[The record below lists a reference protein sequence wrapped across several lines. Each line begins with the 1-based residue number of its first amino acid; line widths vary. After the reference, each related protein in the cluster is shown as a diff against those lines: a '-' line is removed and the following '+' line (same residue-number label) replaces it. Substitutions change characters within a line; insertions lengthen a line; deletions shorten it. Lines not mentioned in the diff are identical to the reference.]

1 MRLIHDVRYFTK
13 EEILNRAE
21 KYEFP
26 NPLAVELFLWD
37 CELAAQLQHICDDMI
52 LKGGTA
58 AQLYLPLEKQR
69 GSRDI
74 DVTTSLGS
82 ADVHETI
89 LKASKSLEGVVAFE
103 QYTPLKPVPDLPLV
117 TYLARTSDKLDETKE
132 LEVKIDISYDNPKL
146 PCLTLEDVQTYA
158 VTVERMKCLT
168 AGALMGD
175 KLLTLAKKSVGLKIE
190 SDYPKQI
197 YDMDALLESGRISI
211 DTIVDMVT
219 SVKTLT
225 PIEASFRNIN
235 VTPIDALR
243 DVIETMN
250 EYSEVDTSG
259 ADTKV
264 KGDIERFQQFYV
276 NKTQR
281 KPYYEWASKALRI
294 RFLATLIIEN
304 MEGSLTEPKIANT
317 IKECWGI
324 ALKINKVSG
333 DAVIDL
339 RKQLLGL
346 ASGRIRYLK
355 ELRGKPVD
363 RVFWQ
368 IITPSNLQDAKSL
381 IDNINLRS
389 TSRP

>member
-1 MRLIHDVRYFTK
+1 LRLIHNVKYFIK

-37 CELAAQLQHICDDMI
+37 CELAAQLQYICDDVI

-74 DVTTSLGS
+74 DVATSLGS
-82 ADVHETI
+82 ADVQETI
-89 LKASKSLEGVVAFE
+89 LKTSKSLEGVVTFRR
-103 QYTPLKPVPDLPLV
+103 YTPRKPVPNLPLV
-117 TYLARTSDKLDETKE
+117 TYLAKTSDKLNETKE
-132 LEVKIDISYDNPKL
+132 LEVKIDISYNNPKL
-146 PCLTLEDVQTYA
+146 PCLTLEDIQTYA
-158 VTVERMKCLT
+158 VTVERMKCLS

-175 KLLTLAKKSVGLKIE
+175 KILTLAKKSVGLKIE

-197 YDMDALLESGRISI
+197 YDMDALLESERISTN
-211 DTIVDMVT
+211 TIVDMVA

-225 PIEASFRNIN
+225 PIEASLRKIN

-243 DVIETMN
+243 DVAETMN
-250 EYSEVDTSG
+250 EYSEIDTSG
-259 ADTKV
+259 ADMEAKS
-264 KGDIERFQQFYV
+264 DIERFQQFYV
-276 NKTQR
+276 NKNQR

-294 RFLATLIIEN
+294 KFLATLIIEN
-304 MEGSLTEPKIANT
+304 IEGNLTESKIAST
-317 IKECWGI
+317 IEKCQEI
-324 ALKINKVSG
+324 TLKINKVSG
-333 DAVIDL
+333 EAIIDL

-346 ASGRIRYLK
+346 ARGRIRYFK
-355 ELRGKPVD
+355 ELKGKPID

-368 IITPSNLQDAKSL
+368 IITPGNMQDAKSL
-381 IDNINLRS
+381 IDKWICQD
-389 TSRP
+389 